1 MIPFLSFFFNSCFL
15 HLLLARSSSPWR
27 LLCFLLLG
35 KRIYPSYCVVFIS
48 YITAQIVW
56 TYRPSTITSTETSFL
71 FRLVHGALWQPTS
84 GNVDNQQQQ
93 VPPPPFANS
102 IEFFLFPFILSSAF
116 VFSSPYFLVSF
127 TRISPTNKMNDGK
140 SSPISLSVRPPI
152 LPFLFHNIISLFCLV
167 SLYCWYQWPHKV
179 SERDKEWT
187 RGEKSIKENLEHV
200 L

>member
-102 IEFFLFPFILSSAF
+102 MGFFLFPLSCLRHLFFLRLISWFRSRGSRQQTKWTTGNRHQSRYQF
-116 VFSSPYFLVSF
+116 VPLSCLFFSITLFLCFAWFLYTVD
-127 TRISPTNKMNDGK
+127 INDL
-140 SSPISLSVRPPI
+140 IR
-152 LPFLFHNIISLFCLV
+152 
-167 SLYCWYQWPHKV
+167 WA
-179 SERDKEWT
+179 KEWT
-187 RGEKSIKENLEHV
+187 RGGKSIKENLEHV